1 MNEHTPDSRQ
11 VTGLLHQW
19 RQGDDRAREELI
31 GVVYPQLRSLAA
43 RYMHAENDGH
53 TLSATALV
61 HEAYLRILGSNVSW
75 EDRVHFFA
83 VAARV
88 MRHVLVDHAKSR
100 RRAKRGGAAAKISL
114 DDVVVVSAA
123 PEENLLDLHEAL
135 DQLATIDQ
143 RKADLV
149 EMVYFGGLSQVE
161 AGSALGISEAT
172 VQREIRLAKA
182 WLHAALEERPDA
194 SSVEDPRST
203 PWKTRNP

>member
-1 MNEHTPDSRQ
+1 MEEHNPDSRQ

-19 RQGDDRAREELI
+19 RQGDAQAREELI
-31 GVVYPQLRSLAA
+31 GVVYPQLRSLAG
-43 RYMHAENDGH
+43 RYMNAENDGH

-61 HEAYLRILGSNVSW
+61 HEAYLRILGSTVSW

-135 DQLATIDQ
+135 EQLATIDQ
-143 RKADLV
+143 RKSDLV
-149 EMVYFGGLSQVE
+149 EMVYFGGLSQAE
-161 AGSALGISEAT
+161 AGAALGISEAT

-182 WLHAALEERPDA
+182 WLHTALEERPDA
-194 SSVEDPRST
+194 SPS
-203 PWKTRNP
+203 KTQPL

>member
-1 MNEHTPDSRQ
+1 MEPTNTDTHQ

-19 RQGDDRAREELI
+19 RQGDSQAREELI
-31 GVVYPQLRSLAA
+31 NVVYPQLRSLAA
-43 RYMHAENDGH
+43 RYMNSENDGH

-135 DQLATIDQ
+135 EQLATIDQ
-143 RKADLV
+143 RKSDLV
-149 EMVYFGGLSQVE
+149 EMVYFGGLSQAE
-161 AGSALGISEAT
+161 AGAALGISEAT
-172 VQREIRLAKA
+172 VQRELRLAKA
-182 WLHAALEERPDA
+182 WLHTALEERPA
-194 SSVEDPRST
+194 EG
-203 PWKTRNP
+203 